1 MREDTDVLYEYK
13 LIEVSSPHALHT
25 PPTDGVAPYFLQ
37 GARRR
42 AEPQK
47 HAFADVMRQAVA
59 EGWEFCQIEKI
70 GLKQQ
75 SAYPYY
81 LIDDEASEVYYT
93 LSFRR
98 AKQSYR

>member
-1 MREDTDVLYEYK
+1 MREDADVLYEYR
-13 LIEVSSPHALHT
+13 LVEVSSPHALPT

-37 GARRR
+37 GAWRR

-47 HAFADVMRQAVA
+47 HVFAEVMRQAVA

-75 SAYPYY
+75 TGYPYR
-81 LIDDEASEVYYT
+81 LIDDETSEVLYT